1 MNSQRNISS
10 QDTITIC
17 SNYSTLKIE
26 PIGLPIMLS
35 VIGAIRMYDDF
46 ESIHVQIDFV
56 NN

>member
-26 PIGLPIMLS
+26 PIPIMLS

-46 ESIHVQIDFV
+46 ESILVQIDFV